1 MAYRLRLPEA
11 SKIHNVF
18 HVSLLRAFV
27 KDDPQVPLPSK
38 FVGNRPIAYP
48 VAILDSQ
55 VLWHNGAAVEHMLV
69 RWSDGSE
76 SPSWEL
82 FADLRKRFPT
92 LSLEDKEISKEGG
105 VVRDGP
111 AKPTNDTNITDTTET
126 PASTEEEEERSAA
139 TDEEEMPEA
148 EVPEEETTTRKLRP
162 RENIK
167 PPNFYKNYVAK

>member
-27 KDDPQVPLPSK
+27 KDDPQVPLLSK
-38 FVGNRPIAYP
+38 FVGNRSIAYP

-76 SPSWEL
+76 SPSWEP

-92 LSLEDKEISKEGG
+92 LSLEDKEISKEG
-105 VVRDGP
+105 
-111 AKPTNDTNITDTTET
+111 
-126 PASTEEEEERSAA
+126 SC
-139 TDEEEMPEA
+139 
-148 EVPEEETTTRKLRP
+148 
-162 RENIK
+162 
-167 PPNFYKNYVAK
+167 